1 MLLDI
6 FFNETYPYTSS
17 LIKRKMFSLSLVKKF
32 VKYKFKK
39 TSSNIPRIFE
49 KEKKEINFFLIKKIL
64 SERKKYII
72 KIQSQIRRFL
82 KYKKYK
88 KFMIIKYLLEKRNK
102 FIKLIQSHFKTFLT
116 HKHFKKLLENEALFF
131 YRFPIDL
138 IDKLYMIPNQNTDLK
153 KKAKENKL
161 NLSMQIKSP
170 KLILDFQYSKY
181 LDSYY
186 LPIKKIK
193 LFKKHI
199 YITFKVNGDDILDPR
214 YSIINDSNGNFYN
227 IITPKMIYRKIKER
241 PIQQKFEEKK
251 QWEELFVL
259 KKDKRNLS
267 FDASSISSKTDI
279 SKELNKN
286 LGDVYNYQ
294 NNNNNINNNKN
305 NNISNNN
312 MPLRPILKNKSLKNC
327 CSNKKKKVSFQSKI
341 DFCI

>member
-32 VKYKFKK
+32 AIYRFKK
-39 TSSNIPRIFE
+39 TSPIIPRIFE

-64 SERKKYII
+64 TERKKYII
-72 KIQSQIRRFL
+72 KIQSHIRRFL
-82 KYKKYK
+82 IYKRFK
-88 KFMIIKYLLEKRNK
+88 KILMIKNLLEKRNK
-102 FIKLIQSHFKTFLT
+102 YIKLIQSHFKTFLT

-138 IDKLYMIPNQNTDLK
+138 IDKLYMIPNQNNDLK
-153 KKAKENKL
+153 KKARENKL

-199 YITFKVNGDDILDPR
+199 YITFKVNGENILDPR
-214 YSIINDSNGNFYN
+214 YSIINDNNGNFYN
-227 IITPKMIYRKIKER
+227 VITPKMIYRKMKGR
-241 PIQQKFEEKK
+241 PIQQKFEEEK
-251 QWEELFVL
+251 QWEELFML
-259 KKDKRNLS
+259 KKHKRTFS
-267 FDASSISSKTDI
+267 YDASSISSKTDI

-286 LGDVYNYQ
+286 LGENYFQ
-294 NNNNNINNNKN
+294 QNSVNNNNSNDKNKP
-305 NNISNNN
+305 IRS
-312 MPLRPILKNKSLKNC
+312 ILKHKSVKHNHPITE
-327 CSNKKKKVSFQSKI
+327 KKVSFQSKI
-341 DFCI
+341 EFCV

>member
-1 MLLDI
+1 
-6 FFNETYPYTSS
+6 
-17 LIKRKMFSLSLVKKF
+17 MFSLSLVKKF
-32 VKYKFKK
+32 AIYRFKK
-39 TSSNIPRIFE
+39 TSPIIPRIFE

-88 KFMIIKYLLEKRNK
+88 KFLIIKNLLEKRNK
-102 FIKLIQSHFKTFLT
+102 FIKLIQSHFKTFLI

-131 YRFPIDL
+131 YKFPIDL
-138 IDKLYMIPNQNTDLK
+138 IDKLYIIPNQNNDLK
-153 KKAKENKL
+153 KKAKEHKL

-199 YITFKVNGDDILDPR
+199 YITFKVNGENILDPR

-241 PIQQKFEEKK
+241 PIQQKYEEKK
-251 QWEELFVL
+251 QWEELFIL

-267 FDASSISSKTDI
+267 YDASSISSKTDI

-286 LGDVYNYQ
+286 LGDIY
-294 NNNNNINNNKN
+294 NNNNNNTNINDIKN
-305 NNISNNN
+305 IN
-312 MPLRPILKNKSLKNC
+312 MPIRPILKNKSLKNC
-327 CSNKKKKVSFQSKI
+327 CSNKKKKVTFQNKI

>member
-6 FFNETYPYTSS
+6 LFNDTYTYTSS

-32 VKYKFKK
+32 AIYRFKK
-39 TSSNIPRIFE
+39 TSPIIPRIFE

-88 KFMIIKYLLEKRNK
+88 KFLIIKNLLEKRNK
-102 FIKLIQSHFKTFLT
+102 FIKLIQSHFKTFLI

-131 YRFPIDL
+131 YKFPIDL
-138 IDKLYMIPNQNTDLK
+138 IDKLYIIPNQNNDLK
-153 KKAKENKL
+153 KKAKEHKL

-199 YITFKVNGDDILDPR
+199 YITFKVNGENILDPR

-241 PIQQKFEEKK
+241 PIQQKYEEKK
-251 QWEELFVL
+251 QWEELFIL

-267 FDASSISSKTDI
+267 YDASSISSKTDI

-286 LGDVYNYQ
+286 LGDIYNH
-294 NNNNNINNNKN
+294 NNNNTNINDI
-305 NNISNNN
+305 NNIN
-312 MPLRPILKNKSLKNC
+312 MPIRPILKNKSLKNC
-327 CSNKKKKVSFQSKI
+327 CSNKKKKVTFQSKI

>member
-64 SERKKYII
+64 TERKKYII
-72 KIQSQIRRFL
+72 KIQSHIRRFL
-82 KYKKYK
+82 IYKRFK
-88 KFMIIKYLLEKRNK
+88 KILMIKNLLEKRNK
-102 FIKLIQSHFKTFLT
+102 YIKLIQSHFKTFLT

-131 YRFPIDL
+131 YKFPIDL
-138 IDKLYMIPNQNTDLK
+138 IDKLYMIPNQNNDLK
-153 KKAKENKL
+153 KKARENKL

-199 YITFKVNGDDILDPR
+199 YITFKVNGENILDPR
-214 YSIINDSNGNFYN
+214 YSIINDNNGNFYN
-227 IITPKMIYRKIKER
+227 VITPKMIYRKIKGR
-241 PIQQKFEEKK
+241 PIQQKFEEEK
-251 QWEELFVL
+251 QWEELFML
-259 KKDKRNLS
+259 KKHKRTFS
-267 FDASSISSKTDI
+267 YDASSISSKTDI

-286 LGDVYNYQ
+286 LGENYFQ
-294 NNNNNINNNKN
+294 QNSMNNNNSNDKNKP
-305 NNISNNN
+305 IRS
-312 MPLRPILKNKSLKNC
+312 ILKHKSVKH
-327 CSNKKKKVSFQSKI
+327 SHPITEKKVSFQSKI
-341 DFCI
+341 EFCV

>member
-1 MLLDI
+1 
-6 FFNETYPYTSS
+6 
-17 LIKRKMFSLSLVKKF
+17 MFSLSLVKKF
-32 VKYKFKK
+32 AIYRFKK
-39 TSSNIPRIFE
+39 TSPIIPRIFK

-88 KFMIIKYLLEKRNK
+88 KFLIIKNLLEKRNK
-102 FIKLIQSHFKTFLT
+102 FIKLIQSHFKTFLI

-131 YRFPIDL
+131 YKFPIDL
-138 IDKLYMIPNQNTDLK
+138 IDKLYIIPNQNNDLK
-153 KKAKENKL
+153 KKAKEHKL

-199 YITFKVNGDDILDPR
+199 YITFKVNGENILDPR

-241 PIQQKFEEKK
+241 PIQQKYEEKK
-251 QWEELFVL
+251 QWEELFIL

-267 FDASSISSKTDI
+267 YDASSISSKTDI

-286 LGDVYNYQ
+286 LGDIYNH
-294 NNNNNINNNKN
+294 NNNNTNINDI
-305 NNISNNN
+305 NNIN
-312 MPLRPILKNKSLKNC
+312 MPIRPILKNKSLKNY
-327 CSNKKKKVSFQSKI
+327 CSNKKKKVTFQSKI

>member
-1 MLLDI
+1 
-6 FFNETYPYTSS
+6 
-17 LIKRKMFSLSLVKKF
+17 MFSLSLVKKF
-32 VKYKFKK
+32 AIYRFKK
-39 TSSNIPRIFE
+39 TSPIIPRIFE

-88 KFMIIKYLLEKRNK
+88 KFLIIKNLLEKRNK
-102 FIKLIQSHFKTFLT
+102 FIKLIQSHFKTFLI

-131 YRFPIDL
+131 YKFPIDL
-138 IDKLYMIPNQNTDLK
+138 IDKLYIIPNQNNDLK
-153 KKAKENKL
+153 KKAKEHKL

-199 YITFKVNGDDILDPR
+199 YITFKVNGENILDPR

-241 PIQQKFEEKK
+241 PIQQKYEEKK
-251 QWEELFVL
+251 QWEELFIL

-267 FDASSISSKTDI
+267 YDASSISSKTDI

-286 LGDVYNYQ
+286 LGDIYNH
-294 NNNNNINNNKN
+294 NNNNTNINDI
-305 NNISNNN
+305 NNIN
-312 MPLRPILKNKSLKNC
+312 MPIRPILKNKSLKNC
-327 CSNKKKKVSFQSKI
+327 CSNKKKKVTFQSKI

>member
-1 MLLDI
+1 MLIDI
-6 FFNETYPYTSS
+6 FFNETYPYTSNI
-17 LIKRKMFSLSLVKKF
+17 IKKKIFSLSIIKKF

-64 SERKKYII
+64 TERKKYII
-72 KIQSQIRRFL
+72 KIQSHIRRFL
-82 KYKKYK
+82 IYKRFK
-88 KFMIIKYLLEKRNK
+88 KILMIKNLLEKRNK
-102 FIKLIQSHFKTFLT
+102 YIKLIQSHFKTFLT

-131 YRFPIDL
+131 YKFPIDL
-138 IDKLYMIPNQNTDLK
+138 IDKLYMIPNQNNDLK
-153 KKAKENKL
+153 KKARENKL

-199 YITFKVNGDDILDPR
+199 YITFKVNGENILDPR

-251 QWEELFVL
+251 QWEELFIL
-259 KKDKRNLS
+259 KKDKRTLS

-286 LGDVYNYQ
+286 LGDVYNNQ
-294 NNNNNINNNKN
+294 NNNNNNNNIN
-305 NNISNNN
+305 I
-312 MPLRPILKNKSLKNC
+312 PIRPILKNKYLNHNHHITYKIF
-327 CSNKKKKVSFQSKI
+327 SFKSKI
-341 DFCI
+341 EFWI